1 MIYDLKLPHW
11 ASLLNCPFCGG
22 EAELVADGDGVYAG
36 CATKQCLIKPITDTS
51 NKTRCDSCVESEAI
65 MTREQIAR
73 YQAES
78 VKRANLPPVAKH
90 SQTKTHQPQKE
101 AA

>member
-1 MIYDLKLPHW
+1 
-11 ASLLNCPFCGG
+11 
-22 EAELVADGDGVYAG
+22 
-36 CATKQCLIKPITDTS
+36 
-51 NKTRCDSCVESEAI
+51 
-65 MTREQIAR
+65 MTRADFEK

-90 SQTKTHQPQKE
+90 SETKTNQPQKE

>member
-1 MIYDLKLPHW
+1 MTFSDLL
-11 ASLLNCPFCGG
+11 
-22 EAELVADGDGVYAG
+22 
-36 CATKQCLIKPITDTS
+36 
-51 NKTRCDSCVESEAI
+51 
-65 MTREQIAR
+65 R

-90 SQTKTHQPQKE
+90 SQQTNQPQKE

>member
-1 MIYDLKLPHW
+1 
-11 ASLLNCPFCGG
+11 
-22 EAELVADGDGVYAG
+22 
-36 CATKQCLIKPITDTS
+36 
-51 NKTRCDSCVESEAI
+51 
-65 MTREQIAR
+65 MTRDEITR

-78 VKRANLPPVAKH
+78 VKRASMPPIVKR

>member
-1 MIYDLKLPHW
+1 
-11 ASLLNCPFCGG
+11 
-22 EAELVADGDGVYAG
+22 
-36 CATKQCLIKPITDTS
+36 
-51 NKTRCDSCVESEAI
+51 
-65 MTREQIAR
+65 MTRADIEK

-90 SQTKTHQPQKE
+90 TQTKTNQPHKE

>member
-1 MIYDLKLPHW
+1 
-11 ASLLNCPFCGG
+11 
-22 EAELVADGDGVYAG
+22 
-36 CATKQCLIKPITDTS
+36 
-51 NKTRCDSCVESEAI
+51 
-65 MTREQIAR
+65 MTRDEITR

-78 VKRANLPPVAKH
+78 VKRANLPPIAKH

>member
-1 MIYDLKLPHW
+1 MNY
-11 ASLLNCPFCGG
+11 
-22 EAELVADGDGVYAG
+22 
-36 CATKQCLIKPITDTS
+36 TDFL
-51 NKTRCDSCVESEAI
+51 
-65 MTREQIAR
+65 R

-90 SQTKTHQPQKE
+90 SQTKTTQPHKE